1 MPKLDSIKIKD
12 NNTYK
17 TLLDI
22 VYPIGSV
29 YFSADGS
36 NPASLFGGTW
46 IKYGGGLIA
55 ANDSDGYYAAIG
67 ASGGSLKLTTAQ
79 MPSHNHSVD
88 ITTTTNGSHRYTY
101 SAEGNGETWGA
112 MLYNKTS
119 TGVGRTTVTYN
130 SGEL

>member
-36 NPASLFGGTW
+36 NPASLFGGT
-46 IKYGGGLIA
+46 
-55 ANDSDGYYAAIG
+55 
-67 ASGGSLKLTTAQ
+67 
-79 MPSHNHSVD
+79 
-88 ITTTTNGSHRYTY
+88 
-101 SAEGNGETWGA
+101 
-112 MLYNKTS
+112 
-119 TGVGRTTVTYN
+119 
-130 SGEL
+130 